1 MAGQIG
7 EGILTKTEYVD
18 NLNQFK
24 EQGVRY
30 VQYGA
35 TGYPLSSGGI
45 VIYVGSSWIGL
56 QVVCSGANLSA
67 RLNFNG
73 KWDDSGWKSVY

>member
-7 EGILTKTEYVD
+7 EGILTKSEYVY
-18 NLNQFK
+18 NLDEFK

-35 TGYPLSSGGI
+35 NGYPLDSGGI
-45 VIYVGSSWIGL
+45 VIYIGSLRIGI
-56 QVVCSGANLSA
+56 QVVCNGQHLST

-73 KWDDSGWKSVY
+73 SWDNSGWKSVY